1 MKWLYLLRHAK
12 SSWDNPGLKDHD
24 RPLNGRGKKNVP
36 EMVRRLNRW
45 LVLPD
50 IIYSSSAVRAE
61 STAKV
66 FATGL
71 NSRPKLEIRKS
82 LYTEVSAE
90 LLSQIKQF
98 DESYDNAM
106 LVGHNPAL
114 NELANRFGFDVDNL
128 PTCSIVIIRIDAD
141 NWQDV
146 GKAKWQFL
154 FHDYPKF

>member
-66 FATGL
+66 FATG
-71 NSRPKLEIRKS
+71 SI
-82 LYTEVSAE
+82 
-90 LLSQIKQF
+90 
-98 DESYDNAM
+98 
-106 LVGHNPAL
+106 PAP
-114 NELANRFGFDVDNL
+114 N
-128 PTCSIVIIRIDAD
+128 
-141 NWQDV
+141 
-146 GKAKWQFL
+146 
-154 FHDYPKF
+154 

>member
-1 MKWLYLLRHAK
+1 MKWLFLLRHAK

-24 RPLNGRGKKNVP
+24 RPLNSRGKKNVP

-71 NSRPKLEIRKS
+71 NSRPQLEILKN
-82 LYTEVSAE
+82 LYTEDCSE
-90 LLSQIKQF
+90 LLEQITGF
-98 DESYDNAM
+98 EDGYENAM
-106 LVGHNPAL
+106 LVAHNPAL
-114 NELANRFGFDVDNL
+114 NELVNQFGFDVENL
-128 PTCSIVIIRIDAD
+128 PTCSIVVIRIETDS
-141 NWQDV
+141 WQDA